1 MPNFIT
7 DKFIK
12 PSLPFSDEGYNFL
25 WEVSSENS
33 SYVMVENANAKFFI
47 VIKPKKDGLY
57 VIKAEKISR
66 PSQVLFLQ
74 QALEIYAKKAQ
85 CNVLFSN
92 IKPSKPKRENFVIKN
107 LDFFAENFLI
117 YKKDIYLEVG
127 FGSGRHLLYQAKNNS
142 DKIIVGVEIH
152 KPSLEQVAKQC
163 EILGLENVIL
173 IDYDSRILMEFFPS
187 NSVERIFVHF
197 PVPWDKKPHRRVISS
212 YFTKEALRVLQD
224 NGTLEVRTDSELY
237 FDYTVE
243 TFVSE
248 SSVDVKILKNSDLEI
263 SSKYED
269 RWKRLG
275 KNIYDIVLTNHKIS
289 EKIDKIAKLEFT
301 FYSNVDKI
309 IKNFS
314 PKLFLGDGFFVHFE
328 TLHVKSNE
336 VAVIKTAFGANERVE
351 HLFII
356 IDEKGARYFPNNVYA
371 FSANKSAHKI
381 IEKWLNE

>member
-1 MPNFIT
+1 MPNFVT

-12 PSLPFSDEGYNFL
+12 PLLPFSDGEYNFL
-25 WEVSSENS
+25 WEVFSENS
-33 SYVMVENANAKFFI
+33 SYVMVENTSARFFI
-47 VIKPKKDGLY
+47 AIKQKKDGLH

-85 CNVLFSN
+85 CNMLFSN
-92 IKPSKPKRENFVIKN
+92 ISPSKPKRENFVIKN
-107 LDFFAENFLI
+107 LDFFAENFFTN
-117 YKKDIYLEVG
+117 KKEIYLEVG
-127 FGSGRHLLYQAKNNS
+127 FGSGRHLLYQAKNNP
-142 DKIIVGVEIH
+142 DKIIVGIEIH

-163 EILGLENVIL
+163 EILELKNVIL
-173 IDYDSRILMEFFPS
+173 VDYDSRILMEFFQS
-187 NSVERIFVHF
+187 NSVKRIFVHF

-212 YFTKEALRVLQD
+212 YFTKEALRILQID
-224 NGTLEVRTDSELY
+224 GMLEVRTDSELY
-237 FDYTVE
+237 FDYTVK
-243 TFVSE
+243 TFMSE
-248 SSVDVKILKNSDLEI
+248 DSVDVKILKNFDLEI

-275 KNIYDIVLTNHKIS
+275 KNIYDIVLTNHKIT

-309 IKNFS
+309 IKNFT

-336 VAVIKTAFGANERVE
+336 IAVIKTAFGANERAE
-351 HLFII
+351 RLFII
-356 IDEKGARYFPNNVYA
+356 IDGKGARYFPNSVYA
-371 FSANKSAHKI
+371 FSANKAAHEI